1 MISQGAEKLK
11 PDVFLTHSP
20 PLLNR
25 MVAPSQCSVKDSL
38 SASTTSPVKF
48 ARTRQPTAACR
59 KAVLAPDRD
68 APGGADHGLALAS
81 FRVTAVTAAAT
92 AKVAEATVDNSVG
105 PAHHF
110 HFDHGGASGDP
121 DLGVFL
127 QPAQLQAALPRTR
140 TKAATPWH
148 RACRYAES
156 CTLSRSVADC
166 RR

>member
-1 MISQGAEKLK
+1 MTLQVAEKLK
-11 PDVFLTHSP
+11 PDFFLTHSP

-48 ARTRQPTAACR
+48 ARMRRPSAAYR

-81 FRVTAVTAAAT
+81 CRVTAVTAAAT
-92 AKVAEATVDNSVG
+92 AKVAEATVDKSVG

-110 HFDHGGASGDP
+110 RFDYGGALGDH
-121 DLGVFL
+121 DLGVFS
-127 QPAQLQAALPRTR
+127 QPAQLQAALSRTR
-140 TKAATPWH
+140 TKAAAPWH
-148 RACRYAES
+148 RACLYAES